1 MCVSY
6 KIPLGYP
13 GHVSAQVSQMTEAC
27 YTDIPVLLGET
38 LLWGRGCTV
47 LVQLQDH
54 SAVKRGSDRNQLLQT
69 FFILPPQI
77 LIPSLCP
84 ICIVGYSSF
93 AHRGFRN
100 LETSRIHLQGCE
112 LDCCACALRAAPTL
126 FSSVSLRQSRLKS
139 RFTN

>member
-84 ICIVGYSSF
+84 F
-93 AHRGFRN
+93 ALSGTHLLLIEASETWKL
-100 LETSRIHLQGCE
+100 LESIYKG
-112 LDCCACALRAAPTL
+112 
-126 FSSVSLRQSRLKS
+126 V
-139 RFTN
+139 N